1 MGVALLSICSFAT
14 DAAAQTFLP
23 PIADGP
29 TSTEAGIINES
40 AVVLQELASGTAAKI
55 PETLWNETHG
65 VVIVPHYVRGAF
77 VIGVAGGRGLLVTRD
92 PNGNWLAP
100 EFVTLA
106 GGSFGWQAGVQS
118 TDLVLILRT
127 PRSIANIRQGKLT
140 LGADISAAAGPVGRY
155 AAASTDARLQAEI
168 LTYSRSRGLFAGAS
182 LSGAALQMDIPATQ
196 RYYQMGPDNPGTVP
210 QSAVALVNELITFS
224 TTGTSSSA
232 VPVAA
237 ASTEPVRSVSSN
249 RDPNL
254 TALVNSIASLQ
265 TKVDDQWRQYL
276 AIPNDWAPIESAG
289 NRQLSSAEIH
299 AVLVRY
305 ERVDT
310 NPQFAALRTQPEF
323 QTAIKV
329 LREMAMRAE
338 DNSKI
343 ALPPP
348 PGR

>member
-1 MGVALLSICSFAT
+1 MGVVLLTICVSAT
-14 DAAAQTFLP
+14 DSMAQTFLS
-23 PIADGP
+23 PITDGP
-29 TSTEAGIINES
+29 TSTESGIINES
-40 AVVLQELASGTAAKI
+40 AVVLQELASGTTAKI
-55 PETLWNETHG
+55 PESLWKETYG

-92 PNGNWLAP
+92 QNGNWLAP

-140 LGADISAAAGPVGRY
+140 LGADISAAAGPIGRY
-155 AAASTDARLQAEI
+155 AGVATDASLQAEI

-196 RYYQMGPDNPGTVP
+196 RYYQMGPANPGTVP
-210 QSAVALVNELITFS
+210 RSAVALVNELVTFS
-224 TTGTSSSA
+224 TASAEVSSA
-232 VPVAA
+232 TEASTAAEAA
-237 ASTEPVRSVSSN
+237 ATRPVTLDP
-249 RDPNL
+249 DPNFDE
-254 TALVNSIASLQ
+254 LVNSIASLQ
-265 TKVDDQWRQYL
+265 TKVDEQWRQYL
-276 AIPNDWAPIESAG
+276 AIPSDWANGRRLTSAD
-289 NRQLSSAEIH
+289 IH

-323 QTAIKV
+323 QTAIKIF
-329 LREMAMRAE
+329 RKMAMRAE
-338 DNSKI
+338 DNSTI

-348 PGR
+348 PGQ